1 MRITPGLAWVLGAIA
16 VVLRPQVSAQPAER
30 LAEGTTREA
39 EIRAGQVHSYDV
51 ALNAGHYFSVSFDQR
66 GADLKPRIVG
76 PDGAALYDY
85 DTSQW
90 GWEPAAIIAPSGGI
104 YRLEVRCDG
113 VGNLTPR
120 YHLHVDAIRPATAD
134 DEARVRITRTQSEA
148 WTAYLTRNPDNVKQA
163 QTVFEHALDGWRSL
177 HDRLGEAHALRALR
191 SISNERT
198 DYAGSLE
205 YARRELEVRH
215 EIGDDYGEADA
226 LAWTGRELGLLGDVD
241 GSLDALARSLAMH
254 RAAGRIGPQ
263 ADVLRMLSQ
272 FEQLGRDYG
281 GALEHAYEA
290 VALARRLGDENR
302 EVSVLPSIAQVHLNL
317 GEFETGIDV
326 YREFGDRAGPSDPGA
341 RAGSAQNIGWALVL
355 LGDEDAGERSIRD
368 ALAVWTARGW
378 LSEQAVCLRYL
389 GVLYSRRGDFERAR
403 DAFEQ
408 SAAKAAQARFAAAE
422 GYARRLLGEALLRL
436 GRPEDAQREF
446 SAAAAVSTGTN
457 RSVILADQAKAALA
471 LHDIDGAREKAES
484 AIDLIESI
492 RGRADVSSLASGTL
506 SASQVAYGSLVSV
519 LMAQHAADPSGAHAA
534 QALEISERSRARSLL
549 ELLIQGTAGSRTN
562 APAAA
567 LDELRTLQRGIRAKA
582 QTLDSPQAPK
592 DPAVVASLKRQ
603 LDELTDRYAVA
614 EARLRRENP
623 AAATVIA
630 PEPVSVARIQRE
642 MLDPDTVLLEYWLGE
657 PTSYAWVVSQDV
669 VAAYTLASRA
679 TIEAAARAFQQS
691 IRTRP
696 PARKGNT
703 GDTTLDG
710 LLVGPVERV
719 AAGKRLIVVAPGVLQ
734 QVPFAALQ
742 LPGGTHERL
751 IDRFEIVHAP
761 SASVVA
767 AVRRLDVGRT
777 SAPRSL
783 AIFAD
788 PVFDPS
794 DSRVRSRAAAAARD
808 DRTSASLLTRAI
820 HSMPAED
827 QSRGKMSRL
836 PFTRQE
842 ADRIAALAPR
852 ESVLKVTDFDAS
864 LDNVTSSSL
873 GDYRMIHFATHG
885 LLNTRTPQLSGLVFS
900 LVDRHGRARDGFLR
914 LADVERL
921 RLNAD
926 LVVLSG
932 CETALG
938 RTVDGEGIIGLTR
951 GFVVAGAR
959 RVVASLWEVDD
970 LATAEIM
977 QRFYTGMLVH
987 HLSPAAALRSAQQ
1000 QMAASAR
1007 WGAPYYWAG
1016 FVIQG
1021 EWR

>member
-1 MRITPGLAWVLGAIA
+1 MRITPSLAWVLGAL
-16 VVLRPQVSAQPAER
+16 VFVSRPQVTAQSAER
-30 LAEGTTREA
+30 LAEGMTREA
-39 EIRAGQVHSYDV
+39 EIKAREVHPYEVELTAGV
-51 ALNAGHYFSVSFDQR
+51 YFSVSFDQR

-76 PDGAALYDY
+76 PDGTTLYDY

-90 GWEPAAIIAPSGGI
+90 GWEPAAIIAPAAGL
-104 YRLEVRCDG
+104 YRLEARCDG
-113 VGNLTPR
+113 IGNLTPR
-120 YHLHVDAIRPATAD
+120 YQLHVDAIRPATPD
-134 DEARVRITRTQSEA
+134 DEERVRLARTQSEG
-148 WTAYLTRNPDNVKQA
+148 WTAYLTRNPDNVKRA
-163 QTVFEHALDGWRSL
+163 QTSFEHALDGWRSL
-177 HDRLGEAHALRALR
+177 HDRRGEAHALRALR

-215 EIGDDYGEADA
+215 EIGDDYGEAEA

-241 GSLDALARSLAMH
+241 GSLDALGRSLAMH

-263 ADVLRMLSQ
+263 VDVLRMLSQ
-272 FEQLGRDYG
+272 FEQLGRDFG
-281 GALEHAYEA
+281 
-290 VALARRLGDENR
+290 VALARRLGDADR

-326 YREFGDRAGPSDPGA
+326 YRTFGDRAGPSDPGA

-355 LGDEDAGERSIRD
+355 LGDEDAGERSIRE

-378 LSEQAVCLRYL
+378 LSEQSVCLRYL

-408 SAAKAAQARFAAAE
+408 SAARAAQARFAAAE
-422 GYARRLLGEALLRL
+422 GYARRLLGETLLRL

-446 SAAAAVSTGTN
+446 SAAAVVSTGSN

-471 LHDIDGAREKAES
+471 LHDIDGARGKAES
-484 AIDLIESI
+484 AIQLIESI
-492 RGRADVSSLASGTL
+492 RGRADASSITSGLLAP
-506 SASQVAYGSLVSV
+506 SQIAYGSLVSV
-519 LMAQHAADPSGAHAA
+519 LMAQHAADPNGGHAA
-534 QALEISERSRARSLL
+534 QALEISERSRARSLV
-549 ELLIQGTAGSRTN
+549 ELLLQGAAGSRTN
-562 APAAA
+562 ASAAA
-567 LDELRTLQRGIRAKA
+567 LDELRTLQRSIRTKA
-582 QTLDSPQAPK
+582 QTLDSPQSPK
-592 DPAVVASLKRQ
+592 DPALVASLKQQ
-603 LDELTDRYAVA
+603 LDELTDRYTLA

-623 AAATVIA
+623 AAASVAA
-630 PEPVSVARIQRE
+630 PEPLSVARIQRD

-657 PTSYAWVVSQDV
+657 PNSYAWVVSQDSV
-669 VAAYTLASRA
+669 TAYALASRS
-679 TIEAAARAFQQS
+679 TIETAAREFQQS

-696 PARKGNT
+696 PARKGKA
-703 GDTTLDG
+703 GETTLDG
-710 LLVGPVERV
+710 LLLGPVEHI
-719 AAGKRLIVVAPGVLQ
+719 AAGTRLIVVAPGVLQ
-734 QVPFAALQ
+734 QVPFAALH
-742 LPGGTHERL
+742 LPDGRHELL

-767 AVRRLDVGRT
+767 AVRSLDAGRS
-777 SAPRSL
+777 SARRGI

-788 PVFDPS
+788 PVFEPDDP
-794 DSRVRSRAAAAARD
+794 RVQGRAAATAGD
-808 DRTSASLLTRAI
+808 DRASASLLTRAI

-827 QSRGKMSRL
+827 QRGGKVSRL

-864 LDNVTSSSL
+864 LDNVTASSL

-900 LVDRHGRARDGFLR
+900 LVDRRGRAKDGFLR
-914 LADVERL
+914 LSDVERL

-926 LVVLSG
+926 LVVMSG

-938 RTVDGEGIIGLTR
+938 RSVDGEGIIGLSR

-959 RVVASLWEVDD
+959 RVVASLWKVDD
-970 LATAEIM
+970 LATAEMM
-977 QRFYTGMLVH
+977 QRFYTGMLVR
-987 HLSPAAALRSAQQ
+987 HLPPAAALRSAQR